1 MLIRMKRTHEQG
13 FTFVEVMVALVILA
27 IGILALAELQF
38 TSLKGNS
45 SSKATTAAVAVA
57 ETKMEEIRSAGYTN
71 IAAEAPTQVTASG
84 LTFTREVQVT
94 TNSPMTNAKTVTVTV
109 SWVEGS
115 MTRTIPMASIFAQ

>member
-1 MLIRMKRTHEQG
+1 MGEGRHERG
-13 FTFVEVMVALVILA
+13 FTFIEVLVALVILA

-45 SSKATTAAVAVA
+45 SSKATTSAVSVA
-57 ETKMEEIRSAGYTN
+57 EKKMEEIRNAGYTN

-84 LTFTREVQVT
+84 MTFTREVQVT